1 MITEDINFTPRS
13 QKLLQAT
20 KRLALSFNHDTIC
33 LAHLFAAFFELKQSK
48 SLERVKG
55 MGVDLDRLKKVLYE
69 DILEK
74 LPNIMVSPET
84 VKLSKVIVNILKQST
99 EIATEFRHS
108 WVSVDHIF
116 LVLLDNLDKWPRK
129 VVSVFNIDLAA
140 AFTEIVTYLSDTDI
154 SETNIP
160 ETQPV
165 FTLPHAGAF
174 PDVAHFKVSSLVGS
188 STNTCSNLR

>member
-1 MITEDINFTPRS
+1 MS
-13 QKLLQAT
+13 
-20 KRLALSFNHDTIC
+20 
-33 LAHLFAAFFELKQSK
+33 SK
-48 SLERVKG
+48 
-55 MGVDLDRLKKVLYE
+55 KKVIFNEKFEVALREYFNRTINNSTYE

-129 VVSVFNIDLAA
+129 VVSVFNIDLA
-140 AFTEIVTYLSDTDI
+140 
-154 SETNIP
+154 
-160 ETQPV
+160 
-165 FTLPHAGAF
+165 
-174 PDVAHFKVSSLVGS
+174 VSFVI
-188 STNTCSNLR
+188 